1 MDGSMPHE
9 QAAQKIVL
17 RKGPDFDLGGDIAR
31 HWFGGD
37 VFKTRFFDA
46 MSLLFPDGERFF
58 IQCVRDYKDQI
69 KDPELLAQVKDFTY
83 QEGQHGRVHTA
94 YNERVALQGVA
105 VDKVTG
111 LLKRV
116 LDWER
121 SKLPASWTLSFTA
134 AAEHMTAIMAHSFM
148 QHPDTFETADPRIRA
163 LFVWHGVEE
172 IEHKAVAYDVMK
184 KVAKIGYFQRVL
196 GMLYLSIVFPMHTF
210 LIMHHMIKV
219 DGVKNRLAV
228 WARGLWWLYGAG
240 GVMTRLVPHYLA
252 YYRPG
257 YHPWNA
263 GQMDSYEVW
272 RSAFEASGGNAI
284 TAAEAL
290 RTA

>member
-1 MDGSMPHE
+1 MDGSIPPE
-9 QAAQKIVL
+9 QTRQNIVP
-17 RKGPDFDLGGDIAR
+17 RKGPDFGLDGDIER

-69 KDPELLAQVKDFTY
+69 RDPELLAQVKEFTY
-83 QEGQHGRVHTA
+83 QEGQHGMVHTT
-94 YNERVALQGVA
+94 YNERVARQGVA
-105 VDKVTG
+105 VDKVTN
-111 LLKRV
+111 LLRGV

-121 SKLPASWTLSFTA
+121 RNLSASWTLSFTA

-148 QHPDTFETADPRIRA
+148 KHPEVFEKADPRIRA
-163 LFVWHGVEE
+163 LYVWHGVEE

-184 KVAKIGYFQRVL
+184 KVAKVGYLQRVL
-196 GMLYLSIVFPMHTF
+196 GMMYLSIVFPLHTF
-210 LIMHHMIKV
+210 MIMNHMFKV
-219 DGVKNRLAV
+219 DAVPNRLGT
-228 WARGLWWLYGAG
+228 WLRGLWWLYGVG

-252 YYRPG
+252 YYLPG
-257 YHPWNA
+257 YHPWKA
-263 GQMDSYEVW
+263 GQMDSYERW
-272 RSAFEASGGNAI
+272 RGTFERTGGDAI
-284 TAAEAL
+284 AAAEAL